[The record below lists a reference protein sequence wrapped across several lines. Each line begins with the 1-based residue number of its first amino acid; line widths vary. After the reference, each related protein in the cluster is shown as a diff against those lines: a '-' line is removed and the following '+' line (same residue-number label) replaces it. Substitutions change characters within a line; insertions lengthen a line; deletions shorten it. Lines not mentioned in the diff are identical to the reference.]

1 MSVRV
6 PRKKALAGLLALLL
20 LATYACGGDS
30 CEDELLTG
38 TELGA
43 DDVVLVEDEPTETPT
58 ATEEPKETPTPV
70 ESEPTPEPTPEPT
83 VTSTPEPTPDDEPT
97 PTPEPEGEIITVLID
112 TYTWGQSQKT
122 IALQEVLG
130 ITADGFYGS
139 GTRAAHLA
147 ELENRGLSTAGVP
160 DDPYSSSPS
169 PTPGSNPSPTP
180 TPSAPSPT
188 PTPSTPSP
196 TPIPGSSY
204 SPVSITDT
212 TLSCS
217 DVEFDWSNPDSA
229 PDSWQVS
236 LVVRANVGS
245 GNPPSSLWVT
255 KTHTVSGSASS
266 ETFTSLE
273 FHGQNVWVTLWG
285 NGAPYTLTISR
296 VDSGVVSTPG
306 TSSGLMWDDC

>member
-1 MSVRV
+1 MPV
-6 PRKKALAGLLALLL
+6 PRKKALAGLLALLV
-20 LATYACGGDS
+20 LAAYACGGDS
-30 CEDELLTG
+30 CDDEVLTD

-43 DDVVLVEDEPTETPT
+43 NDVVLVEDEPTETPT
-58 ATEEPKETPTPV
+58 ATEEPRETPTPA
-70 ESEPTPEPTPEPT
+70 EPEPSPEPTEEPAA
-83 VTSTPEPTPDDEPT
+83 TSTPEPTPDDEPI
-97 PTPEPEGEIITVLID
+97 PTPEAEGEIINVLID

-122 IALQEVLG
+122 ISLQEILG

-139 GTRAAHLA
+139 GTRDAHLA

-160 DDPYSSSPS
+160 DDPSSSTPS
-169 PTPGSNPSPTP
+169 PTPGSNPTP
-180 TPSAPSPT
+180 TPSGPSPT
-188 PTPSTPSP
+188 PTP
-196 TPIPGSSY
+196 GSSY
-204 SPVSITDT
+204 TPVSITQT

-229 PDSWQVS
+229 PNSWQVK
-236 LVVRANVGS
+236 LDVRANVGS

-255 KTHTVSGSASS
+255 KTRTISGSASS
-266 ETFTSLE
+266 ETFTSQE

-296 VDSGVVSTPG
+296 IDNGVVSTPR

>member
-1 MSVRV
+1 MPVL
-6 PRKKALAGLLALLL
+6 RKKALAGLLALLVL
-20 LATYACGGDS
+20 TAYACGGDS
-30 CEDELLTG
+30 CDDEVLTD

-58 ATEEPKETPTPV
+58 ATEEPRETPTPV
-70 ESEPTPEPTPEPT
+70 ESEPTPEPTEEPT
-83 VTSTPEPTPDDEPT
+83 EEPAATSTPEPTPDDEPP
-97 PTPEPEGEIITVLID
+97 PTSEEEGEIINVLID

-139 GTRAAHLA
+139 GTRDAHLA

-160 DDPYSSSPS
+160 DDPSSSTPS
-169 PTPGSNPSPTP
+169 PTPGSNPTP
-180 TPSAPSPT
+180 TPSGPSPT
-188 PTPSTPSP
+188 PTP
-196 TPIPGSSY
+196 GSSY
-204 SPVSITDT
+204 TPVSITQT

-229 PDSWQVS
+229 PNSWQVK
-236 LVVRANVGS
+236 LDVRANVGS

-255 KTHTVSGSASS
+255 KTRTISGSASS
-266 ETFTSLE
+266 ETFTSQE

-296 VDSGVVSTPG
+296 IDNGVVSTPR